1 MRPYTSPMNFKLTDL
16 FLADLEREAK
26 GTRRALE
33 RVPDG
38 KADWKP
44 HDKSMNL
51 GRLATLVSG
60 MPAWIDMM
68 INLDELDIAP
78 GDNNAR
84 PPEMTTGAE
93 LVEAHERA
101 LAKAR
106 EALSRTTDEHLMTS
120 WKLLVKGN
128 VVAESPRHIMIRDT
142 MGHLA
147 HHRGQLTVFLRLLDE
162 PVPAIYGPSADDMR
176 FT

>member
-1 MRPYTSPMNFKLTDL
+1 MAYIGIYPALMNLKLTDL

-38 KADWKP
+38 RADWKP
-44 HDKSMNL
+44 HQKSMNL

-78 GDNNAR
+78 GDKGDR
-84 PPEMTTGAE
+84 PPELTASSQ
-93 LVEAHERA
+93 LVEAHELS

-106 EALSRTTDEHLMTS
+106 EALSRTTDQHLMS
-120 WKLLVKGN
+120 NWKLLG
-128 VVAESPRHIMIRDT
+128 
-142 MGHLA
+142 
-147 HHRGQLTVFLRLLDE
+147 
-162 PVPAIYGPSADDMR
+162 
-176 FT
+176 

>member
-1 MRPYTSPMNFKLTDL
+1 MNCKLTDL

-38 KADWKP
+38 RADWQP
-44 HDKSMNL
+44 HPKSMSL
-51 GRLATLVSG
+51 GRLATLVAG
-60 MPAWIDMM
+60 MPEWIDMM
-68 INLDELDIAP
+68 ISLDELDIAP
-78 GDNNAR
+78 NENSPR
-84 PPEMTTGAE
+84 PPQLKTSAE

-101 LAKAR
+101 LAKGR
-106 EALSRTTDEHLMTS
+106 EALSRTTDEHLQTN
-120 WKLLVKGN
+120 WKLLVKGQ
-128 VVAESPRHIMIRDT
+128 VVTENPRYIMIQDT

-147 HHRGQLTVFLRLLDE
+147 HHRGQLTVFLRLLDA

-176 FT
+176 FD